1 MSVTVEDIKNMMAVD
16 GNDDDILIEGYLT
29 AATSFV
35 KNAIGSDETFF
46 EKEDVVPLFDVAVKA
61 LAGSYYQYRIALSDT
76 QTYAIDLTLNSII
89 GQLRGLY
96 DSHLEEV
103 ENG

>member
-1 MSVTVEDIKNMMAVD
+1 MSVTVEDIKSMMAVD
-16 GNDDDILIEGYLT
+16 GNDDNTLIESYLT

-35 KNAIGSDETFF
+35 KNAIGSDEAFY
-46 EKEDVVPLFDVAVKA
+46 EKADVATLFDVAVKV

>member
-1 MSVTVEDIKNMMAVD
+1 MSVTIEDIKSMMAVD
-16 GNDDDILIEGYLT
+16 GNDDDTLIEGYLT

-46 EKEDVVPLFDVAVKA
+46 EKEEVVPLFDVAVKA
-61 LAGSYYQYRIALSDT
+61 LAGSYYQYRITLSDT
-76 QTYAIDLTLNSII
+76 QTHAIDLTLNSII

-96 DSHLEEV
+96 DNHLEEV